1 MTIDNVYH
9 VLFLCTGNSAR
20 SILGEALLNH
30 WGKGRFRGFS
40 AGSMPRGE
48 VHPMAIQLLAR
59 WRFGR
64 GVGYRLCSVLN
75 PGFVARRGLPVAG
88 LRSKSWEEFSGPG
101 APAMDFVF
109 TVCGNAAA
117 EACPVWPGHP
127 VTAHWGIP
135 DPVAVEGEEELRM
148 QAFEKAF
155 RQMEDRI
162 RIFVDLPIQSLD
174 RLRLGQAVDQ
184 IGQHPDSRDRPHVR
198 EDPEL
203 P

>member
-48 VHPMAIQLLAR
+48 VHPMAIQLL
-59 WRFGR
+59 
-64 GVGYRLCSVLN
+64 
-75 PGFVARRGLPVAG
+75 ARRGLPVAG

-162 RIFVDLPIQSLD
+162 RIFVDLPIRSLD